1 MSSAGTGSS
10 CAPRPLLLVELVPSL
25 DVVQARDRDRDKQV
39 FSLWRHL
46 DAQLRASMPR
56 VGLWIDTSDLTAEQ
70 TVDAIMDRLDE
81 ALIPG

>member
-1 MSSAGTGSS
+1 
-10 CAPRPLLLVELVPSL
+10 VPSL

-39 FSLWRHL
+39 CSLWRHL
-46 DAQLRASMPR
+46 DAELRTSMPR
-56 VGLWIDTSDLTAEQ
+56 VGLWIDTSDMTAGQ